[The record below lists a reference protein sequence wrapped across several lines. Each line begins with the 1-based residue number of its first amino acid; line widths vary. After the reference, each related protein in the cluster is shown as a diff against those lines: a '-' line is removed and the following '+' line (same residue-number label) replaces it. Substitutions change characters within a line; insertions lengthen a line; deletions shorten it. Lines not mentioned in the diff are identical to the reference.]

1 MADLSKFVEYAKSF
15 FLQRAAGYCLIV
27 LSSLFVVAPLG
38 VLQVRLGV
46 LLLLLLARGPVVVV
60 VVVVVLFLF

>member
-27 LSSLFVVAPLG
+27 LSSLFVIAPLG
-38 VLQVRLGV
+38 VLQVRLYYSSNLVG
-46 LLLLLLARGPVVVV
+46 
-60 VVVVVLFLF
+60 